1 MTHAS
6 IATTPSTGVGREQ
19 LQYTQEDYDFIEE
32 ITADDT
38 PITYKPSPSL
48 IPKHIRRL
56 LADSYEA
63 ILLNEQYCYPW
74 STPVKDYEQ
83 NELTPW
89 LDEVVMKI
97 EGGESYMSHRDN
109 YCMLSLALNKLG
121 LQAPAFR
128 PLPPIP
134 WHADER
140 TPEHMVLQRDRIVID
155 CHWLYCT
162 KSKVYATE
170 GVWRGIVN
178 PKLTLQTG
186 RIEKFAATKLRNES
200 RADEILELKP
210 FQQVQMA
217 AMRGTK
223 VHQAV
228 KALRTAVTDSKGE
241 RTPAYFRRKTHKLQE
256 WADSQPRFAKLY
268 PKYRAYAMALELLE
282 NPTTKQ
288 VAQLAGLILGEP
300 PLAAS
305 TAAQT
310 LLKLKAI
317 ITGV

>member
-1 MTHAS
+1 MTRTATQ
-6 IATTPSTGVGREQ
+6 TTPNAGNDSEYVP
-19 LQYTQEDYDFIEE
+19 YTQEDYDFIEE
-32 ITADDT
+32 ITADDS
-38 PITYKPSPSL
+38 PISYKPSPSL
-48 IPKHIRRL
+48 IPKNIRQL
-56 LADSYEA
+56 LADSREA

-74 STPVKDYEQ
+74 SNPAKGYEQ
-83 NELTPW
+83 NELATW
-89 LDEVVMKI
+89 LDKVVMKI
-97 EGGESYMSHRDN
+97 EAGESYMRHRDI
-109 YCMLSLALNKLG
+109 YCMLSLALNTLG

-155 CHWLYCT
+155 CHWLHCT
-162 KSKVYATE
+162 NSKVYATE

-200 RADEILELKP
+200 RADEILELKL

-217 AMRGTK
+217 AMRGRK

-228 KALRTAVTDSKGE
+228 KALGAAVIDSKGG
-241 RTPAYFRRKTHKLQE
+241 RTPAHFRQKTRKLQE
-256 WADSQPRFAKLY
+256 WADTQPRFAKLY

-282 NPTTKQ
+282 SATTKQ

-300 PLAAS
+300 PLADS

-310 LLKLKAI
+310 LVKLKSI
-317 ITGV
+317 VG

>member
-1 MTHAS
+1 MTCAS
-6 IATTPSTGVGREQ
+6 
-19 LQYTQEDYDFIEE
+19 LQKKPEARDDRDFVPYSQEDYDFIEE

-38 PITYKPSPSL
+38 PITYRPLPTL
-48 IPKHIRRL
+48 IPKHIRQCF
-56 LADSYEA
+56 ADNHEA
-63 ILLNEQYCYPW
+63 IVLNEQYCFPW
-74 STPVKDYEQ
+74 SEPLGSLQ
-83 NELTPW
+83 QIELATW

-97 EGGESYMSHRDN
+97 ETGESYMRHRDI

-128 PLPPIP
+128 PLPQIP
-134 WHADER
+134 WHANER
-140 TPEHMVLQRDRIVID
+140 TPEHMVHQRDRIVID

-178 PKLTLQTG
+178 PKLTMQTD
-186 RIEKFAATKLRNES
+186 RIEKFAATKLRNDS
-200 RADEILELKP
+200 RADEILELNP
-210 FQQVQMA
+210 FQQAQMA

-223 VHQAV
+223 VRQAF
-228 KALRTAVTDSKGE
+228 KALGAAVVDSAGG
-241 RTPAYFRRKTHKLQE
+241 RTPARFRQKTRKLQE

-282 NPTTKQ
+282 TPTTRQ

-300 PLAAS
+300 PLADS
-305 TAAQT
+305 TATQT
-310 LLKLKAI
+310 LMKLKRI
-317 ITGV
+317 FG

>member
-1 MTHAS
+1 MTRTATQ
-6 IATTPSTGVGREQ
+6 TTPNAGNDSEYVP
-19 LQYTQEDYDFIEE
+19 YTQEDYDFIEE
-32 ITADDT
+32 ITADDS
-38 PITYKPSPSL
+38 PISYKPSPSL
-48 IPKHIRRL
+48 IPKNIRQL
-56 LADSYEA
+56 LADSREA

-74 STPVKDYEQ
+74 SNTAKSYEQ
-83 NELTPW
+83 NELATW
-89 LDEVVMKI
+89 LDKVVMKI
-97 EGGESYMSHRDN
+97 EAGESYMRHRDI
-109 YCMLSLALNKLG
+109 YCMLSLALNTLG

-155 CHWLYCT
+155 CHWLHCT
-162 KSKVYATE
+162 NSKVYATE

-178 PKLTLQTG
+178 PKLTLQTS

-200 RADEILELKP
+200 RADEILELKL

-228 KALRTAVTDSKGE
+228 KALGVAVIDSKGG
-241 RTPAYFRRKTHKLQE
+241 RTPAHFRQKTRKLQE
-256 WADSQPRFAKLY
+256 WADTQPRFAKLY

-282 NPTTKQ
+282 SATTKQ

-300 PLAAS
+300 PLADS

-310 LLKLKAI
+310 LVKLKSI
-317 ITGV
+317 VG

>member
-1 MTHAS
+1 MINTTTQ
-6 IATTPSTGVGREQ
+6 TTPNAGNDSEYVP
-19 LQYTQEDYDFIEE
+19 YTQEDYDFIEE

-38 PITYKPSPSL
+38 PITNKPSPSL
-48 IPKHIRRL
+48 IPKHIRQL
-56 LADSYEA
+56 WADSHEA
-63 ILLNEQYCYPW
+63 IILNEQYSYPW
-74 STPVKDYEQ
+74 STPVKGYEQ
-83 NELTPW
+83 NELTTW

-97 EGGESYMSHRDN
+97 EAGETYMRHREI
-109 YCMLSLALNKLG
+109 YCMLSLALNTLG

-155 CHWLYCT
+155 CHWLHCT
-162 KSKVYATE
+162 KSKVYASE

-178 PKLTLQTG
+178 PRLTLQTT

-200 RADEILELKP
+200 RADEILELQP

-223 VHQAV
+223 VRQGF
-228 KALRTAVTDSKGE
+228 KALGSAVIDSAGG
-241 RTPAYFRRKTHKLQE
+241 RTPTLFRKKIQKLRE
-256 WADSQPRFAKLY
+256 WTDTQPRFAKLY

-282 NPTTKQ
+282 GPTTRQ
-288 VAQLAGLILGEP
+288 VAQLAGLIIGQP
-300 PLAAS
+300 PLAES

-310 LLKLKAI
+310 LVKLKAI
-317 ITGV
+317 VG